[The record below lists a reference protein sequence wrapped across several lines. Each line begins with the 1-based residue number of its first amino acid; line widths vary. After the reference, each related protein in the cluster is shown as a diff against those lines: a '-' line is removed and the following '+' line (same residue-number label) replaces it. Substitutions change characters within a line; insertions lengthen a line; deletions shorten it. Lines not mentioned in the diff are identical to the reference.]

1 MVWHPVYHK
10 FVIMDDFKKYFDAN
24 KDLWNQRVAV
34 HKDSAFYDVDGFKK
48 GDSSLKQ
55 IELSELGDVNGK
67 KLLHLQC
74 HFGMDTM
81 SWARLGAEVTGIDFS
96 EGAID
101 TANKL
106 SAETGIPATF
116 ICSNL
121 YDLKEHLHEKFDII
135 YTSYGVICWLPDL
148 EKWADLI
155 ASYLKPGGIFYMAE
169 FHPVL
174 WMFDENFEKIKYYYH
189 NQELITVNSEG
200 TYADRYA
207 DIRAKEYSW
216 NHSLSEVINVLISRG
231 LRIEFLHEFSYSPFN
246 CFNHLEIGLD
256 GNYRIRGQED
266 KIPMVYSIK
275 ATKV

>member
-1 MVWHPVYHK
+1 
-10 FVIMDDFKKYFDAN
+10 MDDFKKYFDAN
-24 KDLWNQRVAV
+24 KDLWNQRTAV
-34 HKDSAFYDVDGFKK
+34 HKDSAFYDVEGFKK
-48 GDSSLKQ
+48 GDTSLKQ
-55 IELSELGDVNGK
+55 IELKELGDVKGK

-96 EGAID
+96 EEAID
-101 TANKL
+101 TANQL
-106 SAETGIPATF
+106 SAETGIPAKF
-116 ICSNL
+116 ICANL
-121 YDLKEHLHEKFDII
+121 YDLKDQLQEKFDIV

-155 ASYLKPGGIFYMAE
+155 ARNLKPGGIFYMAE

-174 WMFDENFEKIKYYYH
+174 WMFDENFDKIKYYYH
-189 NQELITVNSEG
+189 NKELITVNSEG
-200 TYADRYA
+200 TYADKYA
-207 DIRAKEYSW
+207 AIKAKEYSW

-231 LRIEFLHEFSYSPFN
+231 LRIEFLNEFSYSPFN

-275 ATKV
+275 ATRM